1 MMAKMNVPAKAQT
14 SPISSHDRIL
24 LAAKQLF
31 SARGYEKTSTV
42 AIARQAGT
50 SESQLMKHFG
60 SKEGLLE
67 AIFERGWTALSPEM
81 ARAKEQDSPRARLR
95 ALFEVVVSGLERDP
109 ELMELMMLE
118 ARRVRREANQVLVT
132 TGFLQLIR
140 IVDECVAQAQQ
151 SGQLKVPVKP
161 ETVRSGLIGMFE
173 GLLRDTVLARRTGF
187 PAHYTKE
194 DISVM
199 FDNVI
204 AALLK

>member
-1 MMAKMNVPAKAQT
+1 MAKMNVPAKAQA
-14 SPISSHDRIL
+14 SPVSSHDRIL

-31 SARGYEKTSTV
+31 SQRGYENTSTV

-67 AIFERGWTALSPEM
+67 AIFERGWTSLAAEM
-81 ARAKEQDSPRARLR
+81 SRAKDQESPRARMR
-95 ALFEVVVSGLERDP
+95 ALFEAVVSGLERDP

-140 IVDECVAQAQQ
+140 IVDETLALAQQ
-151 SGQLKVPVKP
+151 AGQLKVPVKP

-173 GLLRDTVLARRTGF
+173 GLLRDMVLARRTGF
-187 PAHYTKE
+187 PAHYTKQ

-199 FDNVI
+199 FDSVI

>member
-1 MMAKMNVPAKAQT
+1 MMAKMNVPAKAGA
-14 SPISSHDRIL
+14 SAVSSHDRIL

-31 SARGYEKTSTV
+31 SQRGYENTSTV

-67 AIFERGWTALSPEM
+67 AIFERGWTSLAPEM
-81 ARAKEQDSPRARLR
+81 ARAKELDSPRARLR
-95 ALFEVVVSGLERDP
+95 ALLEVVVGGLERDP

-140 IVDECVAQAQQ
+140 IVDECLAQAQQ

-173 GLLRDTVLARRTGF
+173 GLLRDMVLARRTGF
-187 PAHYTKE
+187 PANYTKQ
-194 DISVM
+194 DVSVL
-199 FDNVI
+199 FDTVI

>member
-1 MMAKMNVPAKAQT
+1 MNVPAKPAP
-14 SPISSHDRIL
+14 SALSSHDRIL
-24 LAAKQLF
+24 MAAKQLF
-31 SARGYEKTSTV
+31 AQRGYENTSTV

-67 AIFERGWTALSPEM
+67 AIFERGWTSLAPEM
-81 ARAKEQDSPRARLR
+81 TRAREQESPRARLR
-95 ALFEVVVSGLERDP
+95 ALLEVVVSGLERDP

-140 IVDECVAQAQQ
+140 IIDECLTQAEQA
-151 SGQLKVPVKP
+151 GQLRNGLKP

-173 GLLRDTVLARRTGF
+173 GLLRDMVLSRRTGF
-187 PAHYTKE
+187 PAHYTRQ
-194 DISVM
+194 DISTM
-199 FDNVI
+199 FDIVI
-204 AALLK
+204 AALIK